1 MKLHEI
7 KFSYIDRKEL
17 NQMDIRCKQLHKIL
31 INDYCINSK
40 DFQIFKGYKEAKGH
54 LVSRAIF
61 EFIPEQCKEI
71 NILKRRP
78 RTTKGWQWLAKK
90 TKELDE
96 TSNFTLNLRT
106 RTVLWITEHAAG
118 RLSEITTRTGLSQ
131 SMLLRAAILNL
142 LSQIDEFDSAFKRT
156 CKEELGEHLKIF
168 ERHIENVND
177 IPHELEKQESQY
189 LDGLKYNLEQ
199 KLEHGI
205 LFSEYSQLDA
215 DYQDLIS
222 SWLYSDKI
230 KFEDNTFRPKKDE
243 DIE

>member
-17 NQMDIRCKQLHKIL
+17 NRMDIRCKQLHKIL

-40 DFQIFKGYKEAKGH
+40 EFRIFKGFKEAKGH
-54 LVSRAIF
+54 LIARAVF
-61 EFIPEQCKEI
+61 DFMPDQCDQI

-78 RTTKGWQWLAKK
+78 RTTSGWRWLAKK
-90 TKELDE
+90 TKELDDA
-96 TSNFTLNLRT
+96 SNFTLDLRT

-118 RLSEITTRTGLSQ
+118 RLSDITTKTGLSQ

-156 CKEELGEHLKIF
+156 CKGELDEHLKIF

-177 IPHELEKQESQY
+177 IPHELEKQENEY
-189 LDGLKYNLEQ
+189 LDSLKYNLRQ
-199 KLEHGI
+199 KLEYGV
-205 LFSEYSQLDA
+205 LFSEYSQLGVE
-215 DYQDLIS
+215 YQDLLS
-222 SWLYSDKI
+222 EWLYSDKI
-230 KFEDNTFRPKKDE
+230 KFENNTFRCK
-243 DIE
+243 